1 MARIMKLLQVA
12 IGIWLVSICPCRP
25 PVISY
30 CLRNSQLM
38 NNTING
44 IHWNWPSRLD
54 HRLCGGWGSS
64 IVNGSRLSQRN
75 STSTRRDSITSASMP
90 YHKIP
95 SVVRVFYVHFQLLSV
110 INLTFWKT
118 WYHIVHNQKVSL
130 KCLSTYKKQI
140 SNFQN
145 LPFKR
150 IYSARNTRNTYGNG
164 NDGRDA
170 RIVWNSNRK
179 HCSRSAVLPL
189 ILYSYYSL
197 LPFSMKIA
205 QALLYQN
212 YEGRRKRTKLIFF
225 LFFFPAFGFDLPR
238 LCLCNKT
245 TICDLNR
252 GFAFRFYVLW
262 LIFCLQ
268 LILYGDLSQGKYSVE
283 QIFVFKRSTK
293 FQKTKIQRL
302 SKTNSFI

>member
-1 MARIMKLLQVA
+1 
-12 IGIWLVSICPCRP
+12 
-25 PVISY
+25 
-30 CLRNSQLM
+30 
-38 NNTING
+38 
-44 IHWNWPSRLD
+44 
-54 HRLCGGWGSS
+54 
-64 IVNGSRLSQRN
+64 
-75 STSTRRDSITSASMP
+75 MP

-95 SVVRVFYVHFQLLSV
+95 SVVRVFYVHFQLLPV

-238 LCLCNKT
+238 LCLCNTT

-252 GFAFRFYVLW
+252 GFAFRFYV
-262 LIFCLQ
+262 
-268 LILYGDLSQGKYSVE
+268 YGTYFAYNLFYMEISVE
-283 QIFVFKRSTK
+283 ASIPLSRSLYLQGLLNFRKQRCSVFLKQIHSYRSHG
-293 FQKTKIQRL
+293 L
-302 SKTNSFI
+302 SIKGNSWKCMDFWKGSITNWDKMTSRKN